1 NNTGEMNFEQ
11 FTASGRT
18 FTVADQQAAWD
29 AYINQDEYL
38 SKNRGKHAERGG
50 VFLPMIFR
58 ADFSMSQ
65 DIVKNIGKSKNTLQ
79 FRIDILNV
87 GNLLNK
93 SWGVGQQL
101 ISSSPIIFRS
111 VDANGVP
118 VFRLRNNG
126 NVLLGESAPGQLDGK
141 SFQQTLTGSDV
152 FRIQFG
158 VRYSFN

>member
-1 NNTGEMNFEQ
+1 
-11 FTASGRT
+11 
-18 FTVADQQAAWD
+18 
-29 AYINQDEYL
+29 
-38 SKNRGKHAERGG
+38 
-50 VFLPMIFR
+50 
-58 ADFSMSQ
+58 MSQ